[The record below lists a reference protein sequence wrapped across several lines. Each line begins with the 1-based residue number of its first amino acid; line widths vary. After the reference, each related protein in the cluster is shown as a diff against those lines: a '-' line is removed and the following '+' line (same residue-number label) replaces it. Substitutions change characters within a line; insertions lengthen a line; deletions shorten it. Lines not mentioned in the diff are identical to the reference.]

1 MPPSGSCNMAEA
13 AAAFPKK
20 EPSAV
25 LRAGKAAKEPARTAM
40 AAAVPNSRRNLPER
54 LTQFPP

>member
-54 LTQFPP
+54 LT